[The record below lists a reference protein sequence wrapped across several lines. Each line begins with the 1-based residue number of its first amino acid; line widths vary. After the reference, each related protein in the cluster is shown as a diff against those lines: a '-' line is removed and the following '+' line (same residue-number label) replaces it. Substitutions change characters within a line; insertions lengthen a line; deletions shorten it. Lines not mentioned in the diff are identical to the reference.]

1 MSNPRM
7 GLKLNPIVYMK
18 SKQTRRPIVAVIG
31 AGFGGLSVVRA
42 LRNVPVE
49 IRLIDQNNYH
59 TFQPLLYQVATAGLE
74 PESIGRSIRSMLQRQ
89 KNADFVL
96 GKVVAVNR
104 ADKKITLE
112 TGLTCSYDYLVLAA
126 GATNNFFG
134 IPGVAEHAFTLKTMQ
149 DAMVLRSHVLSV
161 FEKANLYAERRDDGL
176 LHFVVVGG
184 GPTGVEMAGALVE
197 LFEMVLKKDFPHL
210 PIHRAKVSLIEAT
223 SHLLSAFGERYRNY
237 TVAELERRGVQV
249 YQETKVVSASAKDV
263 LLHTGERLP
272 TATLIW
278 AAGVRVN
285 PLADLIGVKQGAA
298 GRIEVLP
305 DLRLP
310 DDPSVFVIGDMA
322 ASTDE
327 NGNLH
332 PQLAPNAIQAGKHVA
347 LQLKALI
354 NQLPTQP
361 YRYFDK
367 GIMATIGRNA
377 AVAETPWGLR
387 AKGFGAWLAWLFVH
401 LMYLVGFRNR
411 LLVFFDWLWNYV
423 SYDRSARMIF
433 PDPFRSRPAS
443 SGTVSIS
450 DEKQTSATLEQEWV
464 R

>member
-1 MSNPRM
+1 MRP
-7 GLKLNPIVYMK
+7 KPNPIPHMK
-18 SKQTRRPIVAVIG
+18 PKPIRRPIVAVIG
-31 AGFGGLSVVRA
+31 AGFGGLAVVRA
-42 LRNVPVE
+42 LRNAPVE
-49 IRLIDQNNYH
+49 VRLIDQNNYH

-89 KNADFVL
+89 KNVDFML
-96 GKVVAVNR
+96 GKVIAVNR
-104 ADKKITLE
+104 SDKKITLE
-112 TGLTCSYDYLVLAA
+112 TGFTCSYDYLVLAA

-161 FEKANLYAERRDDGL
+161 FEEANLYADRYDDGL

-210 PIHRAKVSLIEAT
+210 PIHRAKVSLIEAS
-223 SHLLSAFGERYRNY
+223 SHLLNAFNERYRNY
-237 TVAELERRGVQV
+237 TVAELKRRGVQV
-249 YQETKVVSASAKDV
+249 YKGTKVVSVSSNDV

-278 AAGVRVN
+278 AAGIRVN
-285 PLADLIGVKQGAA
+285 PLADLMGVKQGAA
-298 GRIEVLP
+298 GRIEVRP
-305 DLRLP
+305 DLSLP
-310 DDPSVFVIGDMA
+310 DDPNVFVIGDMA

-347 LQLKALI
+347 LQLNALI
-354 NQLPTQP
+354 HHLPTQP

-377 AVAETPWGLR
+377 AVAETPWGFR

-411 LLVFFDWLWNYV
+411 LLVFFDWLWNYI

-443 SGTVSIS
+443 SDIITLS
-450 DEKQTSATLEQEWV
+450 DEKKTPFALEKEWV